1 MLAACTT
8 RPDRDQE
15 IAPNQQVGIEVTQ
28 TREGVQVRLPDRVLF
43 DFDKSFLRPDS
54 GPAINRAVV
63 LLKRS
68 KKSVIVEGHTDNTGT
83 REYNQALSE
92 ARARTV
98 ADALGQRGIRDS
110 RIATK
115 GFDCDRPAAS
125 IDTPAGQAKNR
136 HTEIVVLGESLDVIM
151 DKPANR

>member
-98 ADALGQRGIRDS
+98 ADALG
-110 RIATK
+110 
-115 GFDCDRPAAS
+115 
-125 IDTPAGQAKNR
+125 
-136 HTEIVVLGESLDVIM
+136 
-151 DKPANR
+151 

>member
-63 LLKRS
+63 LLVGLGMVVFGWQNFLSGFGSFRMPS
-68 KKSVIVEGHTDNTGT
+68 MLPIAYLYAPIPLCGALVAMFSLGLVFMSKSVF
-83 REYNQALSE
+83 QS
-92 ARARTV
+92 
-98 ADALGQRGIRDS
+98 Q
-110 RIATK
+110 
-115 GFDCDRPAAS
+115 F
-125 IDTPAGQAKNR
+125 
-136 HTEIVVLGESLDVIM
+136 
-151 DKPANR
+151 